1 MAENF
6 GSFIKKHA
14 EAQEQNIEYLKSIA
28 ESQIG
33 GEKYNT
39 KDRLNA
45 RRQLAAMEKTLEQQM
60 AATGF
65 SKKQAQTVDIMN
77 MGIQEQKARMEKQ
90 ESQLK
95 ELGIEAKNNAE
106 YQKEEMNLARME
118 LAQAKMA
125 GSKQAEDDAKKKIYD
140 LRSNTFLGKI
150 ANGITD
156 IKKSAK
162 EKLKTGAKGL
172 FGTFAFGGLA
182 IAALAFLNSP
192 YFAQTTKYIKDEV
205 IPAIG
210 RFYSSIKRGSKA
222 LIELFTGSKDAE
234 GNPVGLFERISAVF
248 NKDSALVVGLLGIV
262 GLFTAAKLAKY
273 FGPLKGA
280 LGKLFSSIGGLAK
293 KIPGIPGG
301 GATGAAA
308 AGGKGGGIGGAIA
321 KTAGGIGKG
330 IKSMGE
336 GLGGFI
342 SGLLKGAASG
352 LAAFANPAALV
363 GLAAMS
369 AAFLAVSAAIRI
381 MEPAFEPIGKL
392 VESTGKA
399 IKSAM
404 QGIGDIVESVGK
416 SVGTVIK
423 NMGES
428 IQGVMDSIT
437 KMSTAGTEATTK
449 QIKELSKIPADA
461 LHAAARGIE
470 AMKKALD
477 DFGGG
482 TFTKVASSL
491 FGGSGPIDKIIE
503 LSKKVPELMKAAEA
517 ITVLGAAGSNYAMAE
532 AELERRKRVA
542 QLRKDIASGDVE
554 GIDTAA
560 NVAKAKAEL
569 ASLESQAMTMPTS
582 GGVGNLAKIEGL
594 VSEIVRMK
602 REDAK
607 SGGNTVVSS
616 PTDARSTNTT
626 NVSQVSRNLNNQ
638 DRVVDNLSYS
648 F

>member
-90 ESQLK
+90 EAQLK

-210 RFYSSIKRGSKA
+210 RFYRSIKRGSKA

-234 GNPVGLFERISAVF
+234 GNPVGLLERLAAVF
-248 NKDSALVVGLLGIV
+248 NKDGALVTGILGIV
-262 GLFTAAKLAKY
+262 ALFTAAKLAKY

-301 GATGAAA
+301 GATGA

-416 SVGTVIK
+416 SVGTVIES
-423 NMGES
+423 MGKS

-449 QIKELSKIPADA
+449 QIKELSNIPADA

-470 AMKKALD
+470 AMKEALD
-477 DFGGG
+477 
-482 TFTKVASSL
+482 
-491 FGGSGPIDKIIE
+491 E
-503 LSKKVPELMKAAEA
+503 
-517 ITVLGAAGSNYAMAE
+517 
-532 AELERRKRVA
+532 
-542 QLRKDIASGDVE
+542 
-554 GIDTAA
+554 
-560 NVAKAKAEL
+560 
-569 ASLESQAMTMPTS
+569 
-582 GGVGNLAKIEGL
+582 
-594 VSEIVRMK
+594 
-602 REDAK
+602 
-607 SGGNTVVSS
+607 
-616 PTDARSTNTT
+616 
-626 NVSQVSRNLNNQ
+626 NQ
-638 DRVVDNLSYS
+638 
-648 F
+648 

>member
-90 ESQLK
+90 EAQLK
-95 ELGIEAKNNAE
+95 ELGIESKNNAE

-192 YFAQTTKYIKDEV
+192 YFAQTTKYIKDEI

-210 RFYSSIKRGSKA
+210 RFYRSIKRGSKA
-222 LIELFTGSKDAE
+222 IIELFTGSKDAE

-301 GATGAAA
+301 GATGAA
-308 AGGKGGGIGGAIA
+308 GGKGGGIGGAIA

-363 GLAAMS
+363 GLAAMA

-381 MEPAFEPIGKL
+381 MSPAFEPIGKL

-470 AMKKALD
+470 AMKEALD

-482 TFTKVASSL
+482 TFTNVAKNL
-491 FGGSGPIDKIIE
+491 FGGDGPIDKIVE

-517 ITVLGAAGSNYAMAE
+517 ISVLGAAGSNYAMAE

-560 NVAKAKAEL
+560 NVAKAKSEL
-569 ASLESQAMTMPTS
+569 ASLESQAMKVPTS
-582 GGVGNLAKIEGL
+582 GGVVNLAKIEGL
-594 VSEIVRMK
+594 VSEIVKMK

-607 SGGNTVVSS
+607 SGGNTVVS
-616 PTDARSTNTT
+616 
-626 NVSQVSRNLNNQ
+626 
-638 DRVVDNLSYS
+638 
-648 F
+648 

>member
-90 ESQLK
+90 EAQLK

-210 RFYSSIKRGSKA
+210 RFYRSIKRGSKA

-280 LGKLFSSIGGLAK
+280 LCKLFSSIGGLAK

-301 GATGAAA
+301 GATGAA
-308 AGGKGGGIGGAIA
+308 GGKGGGIGGAIA
-321 KTAGGIGKG
+321 KTAGGIGRG
-330 IKSMGE
+330 IKSMGK

-342 SGLLKGAASG
+342 SGLLKGVASG

-363 GLAAMS
+363 GLAAMA

-381 MEPAFEPIGKL
+381 MSPAFEPIGKL

-416 SVGTVIK
+416 SVGTVIES
-423 NMGES
+423 MGKS

-517 ITVLGAAGSNYAMAE
+517 ISVLGAAGSNYAMAE
-532 AELERRKRVA
+532 AELERRKKVA
-542 QLRKDIASGDVE
+542 ELKKDIAGGTGLLTSESDIAG
-554 GIDTAA
+554 
-560 NVAKAKAEL
+560 KRAEL
-569 ASLESQAMTMPTS
+569 ASLESQAMKTPS